1 MYNYKKIK
9 EILIKNLNDDN
20 LDYEQAIEELMIEF
34 NREKSY
40 FYEYTYYD
48 DISYMYN
55 ENDI

>member
-40 FYEYTYYD
+40 SYEYTYYD